1 MFAEN
6 RTLTNL
12 FPSVTCLLRMYFAL
26 PCTATCEAE
35 CTFTTLRRIKNI
47 SDHDWTQVDILFIKH
62 HSAVT
67 DEINAERL
75 MDVQIDSA
83 EVRLD
88 TVLLGKCVFLTFHDS
103 SLICC

>member
-1 MFAEN
+1 
-6 RTLTNL
+6 
-12 FPSVTCLLRMYFAL
+12 
-26 PCTATCEAE
+26 
-35 CTFTTLRRIKNI
+35 
-47 SDHDWTQVDILFIKH
+47 LFIKH